1 MVLPEAA
8 VLGLSCFRHLK
19 YQKKKK
25 NPSIITT
32 NLVIFKKKNANLLPN

>member
-25 NPSIITT
+25 KPFYHHHKFGD
-32 NLVIFKKKNANLLPN
+32 L